1 MLCALVLMASALVP
15 LSAAAVVGPS
25 PSLAQIMLPAPGGY
39 TGQRSTVLSG
49 SFTSQNLSST
59 WGTRSAEAQKAL
71 EQDGFVDG
79 YGIAVVDEAAQRALI
94 EYIVAFAGGQGAM
107 DWLSY
112 AQAGDKADPT
122 YQHADSISGIDSYYG
137 EHNVYPSHDVSD
149 AFVFVKGNDLFVV
162 GFESTRDDVLNLAIS
177 RAKNQY
183 DSAPNST
190 IPTSQWPENFKTPA
204 SSQGTAS
211 PGTALA
217 LGGLIGAVFILALV
231 VGMIWLVVALVRRSR
246 PRPTAPDDGTWSA
259 VQMSPDGGTSSA
271 VHMSPDGGYWWDGH
285 GWRDA
290 AHEVPATAQRSADG
304 HFWWDGRQWRP
315 VV

>member
-1 MLCALVLMASALVP
+1 MARMRRMVCALVLAASTMLP
-15 LSAAAVVGPS
+15 LSAAAVVSPS
-25 PSLAQIMLPAPGGY
+25 PSLAQIMLPAPSGY

-49 SFTSQNLSST
+49 SFISQNLSSA
-59 WGTRSAEAQKAL
+59 WGTKAADAQRAL
-71 EQDGFVDG
+71 DQDGFVDG
-79 YGIAVVDEAAQRALI
+79 FGMMVVNEAAQRALI
-94 EYIVAFAGGQGAM
+94 TYIVAFAGGQGAT

-112 AQAGDKADPT
+112 AQAGHRADPT
-122 YQHADSISGIDSYYG
+122 YQHADSISGIGSYYG

-162 GFESTRDDVLNLAIS
+162 GFESTQDDVLNLAMS
-177 RAKNQY
+177 RAKSQY

-204 SSQGTAS
+204 SSQGAAS
-211 PGTALA
+211 PGIPIAV
-217 LGGLIGAVFILALV
+217 GGLIGAVLILALV
-231 VGMIWLVVALVRRSR
+231 VGMIWLVVALLRRSR
-246 PRPTAPDDGTWSA
+246 PSRIA
-259 VQMSPDGGTSSA
+259 PDGGTWSA

-285 GWRDA
+285 GWRHA

>member
-1 MLCALVLMASALVP
+1 MRPMLCALVLAASALLP
-15 LSAAAVVGPS
+15 LSAAAVVSPS

-49 SFTSQNLSST
+49 SFTSQNLSSA
-59 WGTRSAEAQKAL
+59 WGTRSADAQKAL

-79 YGIAVVDEAAQRALI
+79 YGIAVVNEAAQRALI

-107 DWLSY
+107 DWLSF
-112 AQAGDKADPT
+112 AEAGDKADPT
-122 YQHADSISGIDSYYG
+122 YQHADSISGIDPYYG

-162 GFESTRDDVLNLAIS
+162 GFESTQDDILNLAIS
-177 RAKNQY
+177 RAKSQY
-183 DSAPNST
+183 DSAPNSS
-190 IPTSQWPENFKTPA
+190 IPPAQWPENFKSPA
-204 SSQGTAS
+204 SAQVGASQDTAI
-211 PGTALA
+211 A
-217 LGGLIGAVFILALV
+217 LGGLIGDVVILALV
-231 VGMIWLVVALVRRSR
+231 VGLIVAAVALVRRSR
-246 PRPTAPDDGTWSA
+246 PRPTAPDGGTWS
-259 VQMSPDGGTSSA
+259 T
-271 VHMSPDGGYWWDGH
+271 VHLSPDGGYWWDGH

-290 AHEVPATAQRSADG
+290 AHEVPATAQRSPDG

>member
-1 MLCALVLMASALVP
+1 MARMRPMLCALVVMASAMLP
-15 LSAAAVVGPS
+15 LSAAGDVSPS

-49 SFTSQNLSST
+49 SFTSQNLSSV
-59 WGTRSAEAQKAL
+59 WGTRSADAQKAL

-94 EYIVAFAGGQGAM
+94 TYIVAFAGGQGAM
-107 DWLSY
+107 DWLSF
-112 AQAGDKADPT
+112 AEAGDKADPT
-122 YQHADSISGIDSYYG
+122 YQHADSISGIDPYYG

-149 AFVFVKGNDLFVV
+149 GFVFVKGNDLFVV
-162 GFESTRDDVLNLAIS
+162 GFESTQDDVLNLAIS
-177 RAKNQY
+177 RAKSQY

-190 IPTSQWPENFKTPA
+190 IPPAQWPENFKTPA
-204 SSQGTAS
+204 SSQGAAS
-211 PGTALA
+211 PDIAIA
-217 LGGLIGAVFILALV
+217 FGGLVGDAVILVLV
-231 VGMIWLVVALVRRSR
+231 VGVILLVVALVRRSR
-246 PRPTAPDDGTWSA
+246 PRPTAPDGGTWSA
-259 VQMSPDGGTSSA
+259 V
-271 VHMSPDGGYWWDGH
+271 HLSPDGGYWWDGH

-290 AHEVPATAQRSADG
+290 AREVPATAQRSPDG

>member
-1 MLCALVLMASALVP
+1 MRRMLCALVLMPSALLP
-15 LSAAAVVGPS
+15 LSAAAVVSPS
-25 PSLAQIMLPAPGGY
+25 PSLAQVMLPAPGGY

-49 SFTSQNLSST
+49 SFTSQNLSSG
-59 WGTRSAEAQKAL
+59 WGTRSADAQKAL

-79 YGIAVVDEAAQRALI
+79 YGIAVVNEAAQRALI

-107 DWLSY
+107 DWLSF
-112 AQAGDKADPT
+112 AEAGDKADPT
-122 YQHADSISGIDSYYG
+122 YQHADSISGIGSYYG

-162 GFESTRDDVLNLAIS
+162 GFESTQDDVLNLAIS
-177 RAKNQY
+177 RAKSQY

-190 IPTSQWPENFKTPA
+190 IPPAQWPENFKSPA
-204 SSQGTAS
+204 SAQGGAS
-211 PGTALA
+211 PDTAFA
-217 LGGLIGAVFILALV
+217 LGGLVGDLVILALV
-231 VGMIWLVVALVRRSR
+231 VGLIVVAVGLVRRSR
-246 PRPTAPDDGTWSA
+246 PRPTAPDGGTWSA
-259 VQMSPDGGTSSA
+259 V
-271 VHMSPDGGYWWDGH
+271 HLSPDGGYWWDGH

-290 AHEVPATAQRSADG
+290 AHEVPPTAQRSPDG

>member
-1 MLCALVLMASALVP
+1 MRRMLYALVPVAAAMLP
-15 LSAAAVVGPS
+15 LSAAALVSPS
-25 PSLAQIMLPAPGGY
+25 PSLAQIMLPAPSGY

-49 SFTSQNLSST
+49 SFTSQNLSSG
-59 WGTRSAEAQKAL
+59 WGTKSADAQSAL

-79 YGIAVVDEAAQRALI
+79 YGITVVDETSQRALI

-149 AFVFVKGNDLFVV
+149 GFVFVKGNDLFVV
-162 GFESTRDDVLNLAIS
+162 GFESTQDDVLNLAIS
-177 RAKNQY
+177 RAKSQY

-190 IPTSQWPENFKTPA
+190 IPAAQWPENFKTPA
-204 SSQGTAS
+204 TSQSAAS
-211 PGTALA
+211 QYTVPA
-217 LGGLIGAVFILALV
+217 LGGLIGAVLILALV
-231 VGMIWLVVALVRRSR
+231 VGLIVVVVMLVRRSR
-246 PRPTAPDDGTWSA
+246 PRPTAPDGGTWSA
-259 VQMSPDGGTSSA
+259 V
-271 VHMSPDGGYWWDGH
+271 HLSPDGGYWWDGQ

-290 AHEVPATAQRSADG
+290 AHEMPATAQRSADG

-315 VV
+315 VA

>member
-1 MLCALVLMASALVP
+1 MLCALVLMSSAMIP
-15 LSAAAVVGPS
+15 LSAAAVVSPS

-39 TGQRSTVLSG
+39 TGQRSTILSG
-49 SFTSQNLSST
+49 SFTSQNLSSG
-59 WGTRSAEAQKAL
+59 WGTKSAEAQTAL

-79 YGIAVVDEAAQRALI
+79 YGITVVNEASQRALI

-112 AQAGDKADPT
+112 AEAGDKADPT

-162 GFESTRDDVLNLAIS
+162 GFESTQDDVLNLAIS

-190 IPTSQWPENFKTPA
+190 IPTAQWPENFKTPA
-204 SSQGTAS
+204 SSQSAQSQDTAS
-211 PGTALA
+211 A
-217 LGGLIGAVFILALV
+217 LGGLIGDVLILALV
-231 VGMIWLVVALVRRSR
+231 VGLIGLVVALVRRSR
-246 PRPTAPDDGTWSA
+246 PRPTAPDGGTWSA
-259 VQMSPDGGTSSA
+259 VQL
-271 VHMSPDGGYWWDGH
+271 SPDGGYWWDGQA
-285 GWRDA
+285 WRDA

-315 VV
+315 VA